1 MPAAWA
7 ARTLTTTTHA
17 LQPDATDSSRALP
30 FGAVMATAGAAALA
44 EPCGLGW
51 LTAPLLALAIAQAAW
66 IAATTVLPHRNT
78 WRALPT
84 WLLTVRRP
92 REHSGAH
99 TVPLGLAIISST
111 LAGLGFA
118 GGRLVATPWPS
129 GAFLLLA
136 WLAGGVCIVRFG
148 LALIQHP
155 WHMTDVDGAW
165 FLVPAVPLGL
175 AIATADVAAHAT
187 GMPHTALAWL
197 ALVAGVAGWVSYW
210 LVAAAA
216 GRRVYVHGLGLP
228 PHAPWWIAMGCAG
241 LAAAA
246 LGKVLD
252 TIAWPSTIQTPATF
266 GILIAAFGALA
277 LMLPVI
283 ALSLRFLLRDCRCRN
298 AAAWPPTFSTA
309 VFALGCL
316 AASATRH
323 ATWWHVLGLVGGYA
337 TLALWAAT
345 LGWSISRRLRRLA

>member
-1 MPAAWA
+1 
-7 ARTLTTTTHA
+7 
-17 LQPDATDSSRALP
+17 
-30 FGAVMATAGAAALA
+30 MATAGAAALA
-44 EPCGLGW
+44 EPRGLDW
-51 LTAPLLALAIAQAAW
+51 LTAPLLALAIAHAAW
-66 IAATTVLPHRNT
+66 LAATAVPPHRNT

-84 WLLTVRRP
+84 WLLTVRHP

-99 TVPLGLAIISST
+99 TVPLGLAIIASAM
-111 LAGLGFA
+111 AGLGFA
-118 GGRLVATPWPS
+118 GGRLVAAPWLS

-136 WLAGGVCIVRFG
+136 WLAGGVCIGRFE
-148 LALIQHP
+148 LAVFRHP
-155 WHMTDVDGAW
+155 RHVTDVDGAW

-187 GMPHTALAWL
+187 GMPHAAFVWL
-197 ALVAGVAGWVSYW
+197 ALVAGVVGWISYW

-216 GRRVYVHGLGLP
+216 GRRVYKHGLGLP
-228 PHAPWWIAMGCAG
+228 PRAPWWIAMGCAG

-252 TIAWPSTIQTPATF
+252 TTAWPSTLQTPATF
-266 GILIAAFGALA
+266 GILIAAFSALA
-277 LMLPVI
+277 LMLPVT

-316 AASATRH
+316 AAGVTRH
-323 ATWWHVLGLVGGYA
+323 VAWWHGLGLAGGYA
-337 TLALWAAT
+337 TLMLWAAT
-345 LGWSISRRLRRLA
+345 LGWNISRRLRRRA